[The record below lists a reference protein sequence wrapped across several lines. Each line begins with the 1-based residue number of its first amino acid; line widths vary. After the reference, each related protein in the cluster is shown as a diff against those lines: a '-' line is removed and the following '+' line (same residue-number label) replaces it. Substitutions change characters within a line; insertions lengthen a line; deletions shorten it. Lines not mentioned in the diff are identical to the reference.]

1 MFIILALYQRVDYR
15 QHRRRNKLKRCC
27 VGRRGTH
34 RGFGHGDTSVTHL
47 AGLPTINMELDDLS
61 QSGIRRIANYS
72 PYLDQLAGFASDMG
86 LKQRSNLVH
95 LEQCLHSEWS
105 LGQNTILSW
114 TSLDDGILI
123 LVVPHYAIAEY
134 TASPSNDPRIPAR
147 VSARF
152 VTELIS
158 GSRQLTLTQMQKV
171 ARLLEVEPRFIPL
184 RQPLTDHPVEKE
196 IIERMIRRYGINYVA
211 SRAVTLFDIVGF
223 SLLTPFEQMTQLNS
237 LSYSLNSAHA
247 KMLEQ
252 DVGIDFARSSSGDGF
267 YIWNRDQGLEANVN
281 LYHFM
286 HIVLADNAIARS
298 KSVSKA
304 VPRLRACFH
313 VGSCYEFHQAEGL
326 NPTIHNYIVGD
337 VTIELARM
345 IEAAMPGQILV
356 GDFFAELSGQNGF
369 EESQVNLDA
378 IAFLR
383 RAQGNL
389 SKLSG
394 LELSGERVSAIKC
407 YLTGE
412 RQGNT
417 GEFDIRRLKIRDKH
431 GLERTAYN
439 AKVNIYRDTAEPILL
454 GIEDRKLAVNGR
466 IS

>member
-1 MFIILALYQRVDYR
+1 MV
-15 QHRRRNKLKRCC
+15 
-27 VGRRGTH
+27 
-34 RGFGHGDTSVTHL
+34 S
-47 AGLPTINMELDDLS
+47 
-61 QSGIRRIANYS
+61 YS
-72 PYLDQLAGFASDMG
+72 PYLDQLAGLANDMG
-86 LKQRSNLVH
+86 LRQRSNLVH
-95 LEQCLHSEWS
+95 LERCLNDHWS
-105 LGQNTILSW
+105 LGQNSILSW
-114 TSLDDGILI
+114 APLEDGLLI

-134 TASPSNDPRIPAR
+134 TAAPTDDPRLPKR

-152 VTELIS
+152 ITELIS
-158 GSRQLTLTQMQKV
+158 GDRQLTIAQIQKV
-171 ARLLEVEPRFIPL
+171 AKLLDIEPVFIPL
-184 RQPLTDHPVEKE
+184 RQPLTGHFVETE
-196 IIERMIRRYGINYVA
+196 IIEKMIRRYGINYVA

-252 DVGIDFARSSSGDGF
+252 DIGINFARSSSGDGF
-267 YIWNRDQGLEANVN
+267 YIWNRDHGLEANVN

-298 KSVSKA
+298 KAVSRA

-326 NPTIHNYIVGD
+326 NPTIHDFIVGE

-356 GDFFAELSGQNGF
+356 GEFVAELPEQGF
-369 EESQVNLDA
+369 GEEEAQLDLDA
-378 IAFLR
+378 VTFLQ

-394 LELSGERVSAIKC
+394 LELSGEKVTAIKC

-412 RQGNT
+412 RQEN
-417 GEFDIRRLKIRDKH
+417 GEFSIRRLRITDKH
-431 GLERTAYN
+431 GLSRTAYN
-439 AKVNIYRDTAEPILL
+439 AKVNIYRELAEPILL
-454 GIEDRKLAVNGR
+454 GIEDKKLAP
-466 IS
+466 SQQPA

>member
-1 MFIILALYQRVDYR
+1 MD
-15 QHRRRNKLKRCC
+15 
-27 VGRRGTH
+27 
-34 RGFGHGDTSVTHL
+34 
-47 AGLPTINMELDDLS
+47 LDDLS

-72 PYLDQLAGFASDMG
+72 PYLDQLAGLANEMG
-86 LKQRSNLVH
+86 LRQRSNLVH
-95 LEQCLHSEWS
+95 LERCLHDHWS
-105 LGQNTILSW
+105 LGQNSILSW
-114 TSLDDGILI
+114 APLDDGLLI

-134 TASPSNDPRIPAR
+134 TAAPTDDPRLPQR
-147 VSARF
+147 VSATF
-152 VTELIS
+152 ITELIS
-158 GSRQLTLTQMQKV
+158 GDRQLSIAQIQKV
-171 ARLLEVEPRFIPL
+171 AKLLDIQATFIPL
-184 RQPLTDHPVEKE
+184 RQPLTGHSVETQ
-196 IIERMIRRYGINYVA
+196 IIEKMIRRYGVNYVA

-252 DVGIDFARSSSGDGF
+252 DIGINFARSSSGDGF
-267 YIWNRDQGLEANVN
+267 YIWNRDHGLEANVN

-298 KSVSKA
+298 KAVSKA

-326 NPTIHNYIVGD
+326 NPTIHDFIVGD

-356 GDFFAELSGQNGF
+356 GEFIAEVVGQANGE

-378 IAFLR
+378 ITFLQ

-394 LELSGERVSAIKC
+394 LELSGEKVTAIKC

-412 RQGNT
+412 RQEN
-417 GEFDIRRLKIRDKH
+417 GEFSIRKLLIRDKH
-431 GLERTAYN
+431 GLSRTVYN
-439 AKVNIYRDTAEPILL
+439 AKVNIYRELAQPILL
-454 GIEDRKLAVNGR
+454 GIEDKKLESSQSPAGQGWE
-466 IS
+466 I

>member
-1 MFIILALYQRVDYR
+1 MDLD
-15 QHRRRNKLKRCC
+15 KL
-27 VGRRGTH
+27 T
-34 RGFGHGDTSVTHL
+34 
-47 AGLPTINMELDDLS
+47 
-61 QSGIRRIANYS
+61 QSGIRRMVNYS
-72 PYLDQLAGFASDMG
+72 PYLDQLAGLANDMG
-86 LKQRSNLVH
+86 LRQRSNLVH
-95 LEQCLHSEWS
+95 LERCLNDHWS
-105 LGQNTILSW
+105 LGQNSILSW
-114 TSLDDGILI
+114 APLEDGLLI

-134 TASPSNDPRIPAR
+134 TAAPADDPRLPQR
-147 VSARF
+147 VSPRF
-152 VTELIS
+152 ITELIS
-158 GSRQLTLTQMQKV
+158 GDRQLTITQIQKV
-171 ARLLEVEPRFIPL
+171 AKLLDIEPVFVPL
-184 RQPLTDHPVEKE
+184 RQPLTGHFVETE
-196 IIERMIRRYGINYVA
+196 IIEKMIRRYGINYVA

-252 DVGIDFARSSSGDGF
+252 DIGINFARSSSGDGF
-267 YIWNRDQGLEANVN
+267 YIWNRDHGLEANVN

-298 KSVSKA
+298 KAMSRA

-326 NPTIHNYIVGD
+326 NPTIHDFIVGD

-356 GDFFAELSGQNGF
+356 GEFVAELPEPGIG
-369 EESQVNLDA
+369 EEEAQLDLDA
-378 IAFLR
+378 VTFLQ

-394 LELSGERVSAIKC
+394 LELSGEKVTAIKC

-412 RQGNT
+412 RQEN
-417 GEFDIRRLKIRDKH
+417 GEFSIRRLRITDKH
-431 GLERTAYN
+431 GLSRTAYN
-439 AKVNIYRDTAEPILL
+439 AKVNIYRELAEPILL
-454 GIEDRKLAVNGR
+454 GIEDKKLAP
-466 IS
+466 SQQSA

>member
-1 MFIILALYQRVDYR
+1 MD
-15 QHRRRNKLKRCC
+15 
-27 VGRRGTH
+27 
-34 RGFGHGDTSVTHL
+34 
-47 AGLPTINMELDDLS
+47 LDDLS

-72 PYLDQLAGFASDMG
+72 PYLDQLAGLANDMG
-86 LKQRSNLVH
+86 LRQRSNLVH
-95 LEQCLHSEWS
+95 LESCLHDHWS
-105 LGQNTILSW
+105 LGQNYILSW
-114 TSLDDGILI
+114 APLDDGLLI

-134 TASPSNDPRIPAR
+134 TAAPADDPRLPQR
-147 VSARF
+147 VSAAF
-152 VTELIS
+152 ITELIS
-158 GSRQLTLTQMQKV
+158 GERQLSIAQIQKV
-171 ARLLEVEPRFIPL
+171 AKLLDIQTTFIAL
-184 RQPLTDHPVEKE
+184 RQPLTGHAAETQ
-196 IIERMIRRYGINYVA
+196 IIERMIHRYGVNYVA

-267 YIWNRDQGLEANVN
+267 YIWNRDHGLEANVN

-298 KSVSKA
+298 KAVSRA

-326 NPTIHNYIVGD
+326 NPTIHDFIVGD

-356 GDFFAELSGQNGF
+356 GEFVAEASARQSGEQ
-369 EESQVNLDA
+369 ESQEYLDA
-378 IAFLR
+378 VTFLQ

-394 LELSGERVSAIKC
+394 LELSGEKVTAIKC

-412 RQGNT
+412 RQENGD
-417 GEFDIRRLKIRDKH
+417 FSIRRLQIKDKH
-431 GLERTAYN
+431 GLTRTVFN
-439 AKVNIYRDTAEPILL
+439 AKVNIYRELAQPILL
-454 GIEDRKLAVNGR
+454 GIEDKKLAPDQE
-466 IS
+466 SA

>member
-1 MFIILALYQRVDYR
+1 M
-15 QHRRRNKLKRCC
+15 N
-27 VGRRGTH
+27 
-34 RGFGHGDTSVTHL
+34 
-47 AGLPTINMELDDLS
+47 LDELS
-61 QSGIRRIANYS
+61 QSGIRRVANYS
-72 PYLDQLAGFASDMG
+72 PYLDQLAGLAHEMG
-86 LKQRSNLVH
+86 LRQRSNLVH
-95 LEQCLHSEWS
+95 LERCLNQEWS

-114 TSLDDGILI
+114 APDEDRMLV

-134 TASPSNDPRIPAR
+134 TSANLDTAPERRR

-152 VTELIS
+152 ITELIS
-158 GSRQLTLTQMQKV
+158 GSRQLTRQQMHKV
-171 ARLLEVEPRFIPL
+171 SQLLGVEPISIAL
-184 RQPLTDHPVEKE
+184 RQPLTGSAVESQ
-196 IIERMIRRYGINYVA
+196 IIERMVRRYGINYVA

-247 KMLEQ
+247 KMLEH
-252 DVGIDFARSSSGDGF
+252 DVGINFARSSSGDGF

-286 HIVLADNAIARS
+286 HIVLADNALARAKATS
-298 KSVSKA
+298 NA

-313 VGSCYEFHQAEGL
+313 VGSCYEFYQAEGL
-326 NPTIHNYIVGD
+326 NPTIHNFIVGD

-345 IEAAMPGQILV
+345 IDAAQPGQILV
-356 GDFFAELSGQNGF
+356 GDFFAELYQDEDNSN
-369 EESQVNLDA
+369 VNLDA
-378 IAFLR
+378 VAFLE

-394 LELSGERVSAIKC
+394 LVLAGERISAIKC

-412 RQGNT
+412 RLES
-417 GEFDIRRLKIRDKH
+417 GEFDIRRLRIRDKH

-439 AKVNIYRDTAEPILL
+439 AKVNIYRDSADPILL
-454 GIEDRKLAVNGR
+454 GIQDRKLR
-466 IS
+466 IAKPQQRKTA